1 MTVTR
6 NIVDAHT
13 HFSGVLYP
21 RSQEER
27 SLWYGA
33 EEMLSSM
40 NSWGIS
46 RSVVSN
52 IEPMRLYQWS
62 SQEGKSD
69 NATQY
74 GGNEK
79 IAEAVVSCP
88 DRLVGSYVPNVFE
101 SPRVIKAGIRRFVKE
116 YGFRQIKLHPWLSGF
131 PANAA
136 ELNPVFEVA
145 SELGIPILYHSGTI
159 PYTNP
164 AQMFDMAMKYP
175 DVVVIMGHAGKG
187 DLCYD
192 ALAVARYADN
202 LYMDTSGQPNK
213 VFLERCV
220 AELGSER
227 ILFASDWLGSLGKL
241 PFRRLEVE
249 ALDISEDA
257 KTDILQT
264 NAERIFCLGDLI

>member
-1 MTVTR
+1 MSV
-6 NIVDAHT
+6 IAKVVDAHT

-27 SLWYGA
+27 DLWYGA
-33 EEMLSSM
+33 DELLASM
-40 NSWGIS
+40 DLWGIS
-46 RSVVSN
+46 VSIVSS
-52 IEPMRLYQWS
+52 IEPMRFYQWS
-62 SQEGKSD
+62 TQEGRCDK
-69 NATQY
+69 ATKY

-79 IAEAVVSCP
+79 IAEAVLLHP
-88 DRLVGSYVPNVFE
+88 ERLVGSYVPNVFE
-101 SPRVIKAGIRRFVKE
+101 SPKMIKAGIRRFVRE

-136 ELNPVFEVA
+136 ELNPVFEAA
-145 SELGIPILYHSGTI
+145 SELGIPVLYHSGTI

-202 LYMDTSGQPNK
+202 LYMDTCGQPNK

-227 ILFASDWLGSLGKL
+227 ILFASDWLGSFGKL

-249 ALDISEDA
+249 ALDISEEA
-257 KTDILQT
+257 KANILLN
-264 NAERIFCLGDLI
+264 NAERLFRFEVTA